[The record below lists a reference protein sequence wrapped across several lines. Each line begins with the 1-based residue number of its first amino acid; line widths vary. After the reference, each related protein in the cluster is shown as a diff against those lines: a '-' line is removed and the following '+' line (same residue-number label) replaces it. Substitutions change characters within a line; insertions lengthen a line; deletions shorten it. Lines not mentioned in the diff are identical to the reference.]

1 MIKCNKKIINILQLN
16 KISIWK
22 IKFLKALKNL
32 LLKIFYYFKSVKIIA
47 QILSW
52 TLNYLLIKKII
63 NDRLLFCNKFIK
75 YLFII
80 KTL

>member
-22 IKFLKALKNL
+22 IKFLTALKNL

>member
-22 IKFLKALKNL
+22 IKFLKVLKNL
-32 LLKIFYYFKSVKIIA
+32 LLKIFYYFKPVKIIA
-47 QILSW
+47 QIRSW

-63 NDRLLFCNKFIK
+63 NDRLLFCNKFII
-75 YLFII
+75 YL
-80 KTL
+80 